1 MRKARRIVTWLLTF
15 IAVFYLA
22 AVALVWSLQGRFIYP
37 APPVQAGVPTDF
49 ERVTYGG
56 ADGIE
61 IGAGYRPAREGMPTL
76 LFFHGNGSSWQSTA
90 YVTDRLAALGY
101 GVLAASYR
109 GYAGNDGSP
118 SEQGL
123 YADGRA
129 AYAFLRERGIPAE
142 NIVLAGNSIGSGV
155 ATHLATEAE
164 ARALVLISPFD
175 SLEETASRAMRWL
188 PVRTLLRDRYDNI
201 GKLPGIAMPVL
212 ILHGEDDTLIRID
225 QARALAAARSD
236 TKLVTY
242 PSWGHDLVV
251 HPPVQGEIA
260 AFLQGR

>member
-1 MRKARRIVTWLLTF
+1 MTWLLTF
-15 IAVFYLA
+15 LAVFYLA
-22 AVALVWSLQGRFIYP
+22 ALVLVWSLQERFIYP
-37 APPVQAGVPTDF
+37 APPEQAGVPAGF
-49 ERVTYGG
+49 ERITYTA
-56 ADGIE
+56 ADGVE

-109 GYAGNDGSP
+109 GYAGNAGSP
-118 SEQGL
+118 SEKGL

-129 AYAFLRERGIPAE
+129 AYAFLRERGVAPQD
-142 NIVLAGNSIGSGV
+142 IVLTGNSIGSGV
-155 ATHLATEAE
+155 ATHLATEVE

-188 PVRTLLRDRYDNI
+188 PVRTLIRDRYDNV
-201 GKLPGIAMPVL
+201 GKLPGIEIPVL
-212 ILHGEDDTLIRID
+212 ILHGEEDTLIRLE
-225 QARALAAARSD
+225 QARTLAAARPG

-242 PSWGHDLVV
+242 PGWGHDLVV
-251 HPPVQGEIA
+251 HPAVQGEIA
-260 AFLQGR
+260 ANLIDQ